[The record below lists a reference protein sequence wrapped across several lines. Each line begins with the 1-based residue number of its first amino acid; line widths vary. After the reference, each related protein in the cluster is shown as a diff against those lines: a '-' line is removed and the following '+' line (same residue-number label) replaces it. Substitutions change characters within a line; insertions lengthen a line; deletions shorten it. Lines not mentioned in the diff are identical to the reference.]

1 MKINNTESFFQILLS
16 GVSQGS
22 MPDPILSN
30 IFINDLFL
38 FIKVVEL
45 ANYTD
50 DNTIYTEKNM
60 TWMK

>member
-1 MKINNTESFFQILLS
+1 MKINNNESFFQILLS

-60 TWMK
+60 T

>member
-16 GVSQGS
+16 GVSKGS
-22 MPDPILSN
+22 MPDPTLSN

-60 TWMK
+60 T

>member
-60 TWMK
+60 T